1 MSLRQLSMETGCLPF
16 DSNHLMS
23 AGTRAGRSI
32 TWLYGALSSYSD
44 IKSDILYGMALA
56 SQGPI

>member
-1 MSLRQLSMETGCLPF
+1 METGCLSF

-23 AGTRAGRSI
+23 VGTRVGRSI
-32 TWLYGALSSYSD
+32 TWLYGALSSYLD